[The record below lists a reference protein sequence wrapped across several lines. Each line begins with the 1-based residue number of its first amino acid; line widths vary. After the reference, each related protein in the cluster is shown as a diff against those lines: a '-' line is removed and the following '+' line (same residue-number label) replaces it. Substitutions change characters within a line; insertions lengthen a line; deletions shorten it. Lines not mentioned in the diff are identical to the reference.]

1 MQQKHID
8 FELDADDMRLF
19 AQFVKYMRTVLWR
32 ARRDYQEKETRY
44 RQTFLLDEIP
54 LEEKC
59 DVEDTAVSE
68 EIERVLNWEMLK
80 CHLKV
85 LTLRE
90 AEVITD
96 VFINKLSH
104 KECAKRL
111 GTSRPNVT
119 MLYRKALKKL
129 RKSMEGDAHGS
140 F

>member
-1 MQQKHID
+1 MQQKYID
-8 FELDADDMRLF
+8 FELDTGDMRLF
-19 AQFVKYMRTVLWR
+19 AQFTKYMRTVLWR
-32 ARRDYQEKETRY
+32 ARRDYLEREIRY
-44 RQTFLLDEIP
+44 KQTFLLDEIP
-54 LEEKC
+54 LEEKY
-59 DVEDTAVSE
+59 DVEDTAATE

-80 CHLKV
+80 CRLKV

-104 KECAKRL
+104 EECARRL

-129 RKSMEGDAHGS
+129 RKSMEEDAHGR

>member
-1 MQQKHID
+1 MQQKYIG
-8 FELDADDMRLF
+8 FELSADDMRLF
-19 AQFVKYMRTVLWR
+19 AQFTKYMRTVLWR
-32 ARRDYQEKETRY
+32 ARRDYLEKESRY
-44 RQTFLLDEIP
+44 KQIFLLDEIP
-54 LEEKC
+54 LDEKY
-59 DVEDTAVSE
+59 DVEDTAATE
-68 EIERVLNWEMLK
+68 EIERIFNWEMLK

-104 KECAKRL
+104 EECAKRL

-129 RKSMEGDAHGS
+129 RKSMEEDTHGS